1 MKKKNIIFGFVS
13 SVLLLIAYFISNY
26 RLYAQEYLK
35 VLKYMDIRYIMSY
48 VAIIPII
55 LLTIHFIIL
64 LIKKENNNL
73 TKILLIVYEILNI
86 CISLCT
92 GISIGTFVNIVVH
105 GILLL
110 YLINVFYVKKLP
122 INNKAIICVFAIIII
137 WAIIGNIY
145 SLVQYFD
152 LIKITFS
159 YFAITISSNI
169 LGIIAYVL
177 LAIYYNSLYFEN
189 KTLK

>member
-1 MKKKNIIFGFVS
+1 MKKKSIILGFVS
-13 SVLLLIAYFISNY
+13 QVLLLIAYFISNY
-26 RLYAQEYLK
+26 RLYTQEYLK
-35 VLKYMDIRYIMSY
+35 VLKYMDIKYIMSY

-55 LLTIHFIIL
+55 ILGTHFIVL

-86 CISLCT
+86 CILLCT
-92 GISIGTFVNIVVH
+92 GISVGAFVNIVIH
-105 GILLL
+105 SILLL
-110 YLINVFYVKKLP
+110 YLINVFYIKKIPL
-122 INNKAIICVFAIIII
+122 NNKAIICVFVIIII

-145 SLVQYFD
+145 SLVRYFD

-159 YFAITISSNI
+159 YFAITISSNV

-177 LAIYYNSLYFEN
+177 LAIYYNSLYFE
-189 KTLK
+189 K